1 MEMLDMRQKKAV
13 RKQLKI
19 RYGKATK
26 KQKGVMLDEFCATTG
41 YNRSYASWILKI
53 KKDRVLGYMK
63 TGGKTIKFVAAK
75 RKKKKKGRPRIYTYD
90 VFLAL
95 KRIWVIFDFICG
107 KRLAPF
113 MAEAVRKLKKH
124 KELETTKEVDKKLT
138 TISAST
144 IDRLLKNEKN
154 KLRLGKGRSGTKPG
168 TLLKNQIPI
177 RTFADW
183 NDAVPGFTECDLVGH
198 DGGNNSGDYVQS
210 LNFVDIATCWDVTAA
225 CKNKAQKHV
234 FEALRAI
241 IDRFPFDVVGIDSD
255 NGSEFINSHMLRY
268 CIENKITFT
277 RSRAY
282 KKNDSC
288 YVEQKNYSIVRRAV
302 GYLRYDTDKEL
313 DILNELYIY
322 LDYYTNYFQPVTKLK
337 SKTRTG
343 SRISKKY
350 DEAKTPYRRALECSD
365 IDDKIKESLKQRYD
379 SLNPAELKRK
389 ISKLQ
394 DKLLKLNVL
403 KQKVRKDLSIDEKSY
418 EYILT

>member
-1 MEMLDMRQKKAV
+1 MLDMRQKKAV

-26 KQKGVMLDEFCATTG
+26 KQKGVMLDEFSATTG

-255 NGSEFINSHMLRY
+255 NGSEFINDIMLRY
-268 CIENKITFT
+268 CNKNEITFT
-277 RSRAY
+277 RSRPY

-288 YVEQKNYSIVRRAV
+288 FVEQKNYSVVRRNV
-302 GYLRYDTDKEL
+302 GYLRHDTDKEL
-313 DILNELYIY
+313 CTLNELYIY
-322 LDYYTNYFQPVTKLK
+322 LDSYVNYFQPVVKLVLK
-337 SKTRTG
+337 IRVGSKVT
-343 SRISKKY
+343 KKY
-350 DEAKTPYRRALECSD
+350 DRAKTPFRRVLDSEHV
-365 IDDKIKESLKQRYD
+365 DDKIKKSLKREYD

-389 ISKLQ
+389 ITKLQ
-394 DKLLKLNVL
+394 DKLLKLNTL
-403 KQKVRKDLSIDEKSY
+403 KQKVEKETVINEAAY
-418 EYILT
+418 GYIKG